1 MLPIPY
7 GKTSYINILARH
19 FAVVDKTEYL
29 KIIEKEPYQELLL
42 VRPRRFGKSLF
53 IDLMQSYFDLNLKNR
68 FDELFHGSYIHSH
81 QTPMQGSCY
90 ILRFDLSGINKDPE
104 AIRKSFTAKIRQGL
118 LRFAQNYKSLQEP
131 ILSVLHENNDDPA
144 IMLDASLQAVMPAT
158 KKQIL
163 LLIDEYDLL
172 TETFLKGDPK
182 VLKETLESTGFVT
195 DFYTIIKK
203 RCKDALY
210 KVFATGVSALEI
222 NSKPLTV
229 NSFRNISND
238 QKYAGMLGFDEQEL
252 RNLIENT
259 IDTDVTGRNIEDI
272 LADMK
277 DYYSGYSFGDA
288 AGSPVLNPT
297 QCLYYLNSLA
307 DTNAEPMSL
316 SDSNVAGSGN
326 SLAAVLDACGEEQ
339 RVTQL
344 TQAVINGRSVELPAI
359 TAQTEQNSTQK
370 LSFRELVSTL
380 TDFGYLTWSNG
391 SSSQLCCPN
400 KTMRELFIKFYFNR
414 IYNQTD
420 LRFDRNDVEAAAFKK
435 LNDGDIKPLLTY
447 VSHMLTLACPQA
459 AGFNGRFLQLATLM
473 AFTANSKYKVW
484 TEQEAFA
491 RGHSD
496 LFIEEKNRNTLD
508 RRCYLMEFKYL
519 KSSEADE
526 YRIKTLAEDAKEQL
540 LRYSQSETYRHL
552 TRLKKIAA
560 VFSGTELVHF
570 EVC

>member
-1 MLPIPY
+1 MRPIPY

-29 KIIEKEPYQELLL
+29 EIIENEPSQELLL

-68 FDELFHGSYIHSH
+68 FDELFHGCYIHSH

-104 AIRKSFTAKIRQGL
+104 AIKKSFTAKIRQGL

-131 ILSVLHENNDDPA
+131 ILSILHDNNDDPA
-144 IMLDASLQAVMPAT
+144 IMLDASLQSVMPTA
-158 KKQIL
+158 KRQIL

-172 TETFLKGDPK
+172 TETFVKSDPE
-182 VLKETLESTGFVT
+182 VLKATLESTGFVT

-203 RCKDALY
+203 HCKDALY

-229 NSFRNISND
+229 NSFKNISHD
-238 QKYAGMLGFDEQEL
+238 PKYACMLGFDEREL
-252 RNLIENT
+252 RYLIEDT
-259 IDTDVTGRNIEDI
+259 ISTAVTGSNIEDI

-277 DYYSGYSFGDA
+277 DYYQGYSFGDA
-288 AGSPVLNPT
+288 ARSPVLNPT

-307 DTNAEPMSL
+307 DTCAEPMSL

-326 SLAAVLDACGEEQ
+326 SLAAVLDACDEKQ
-339 RVTQL
+339 KVLQL
-344 TQAVINGRSVELPAI
+344 IENVINGRSVELPAL
-359 TAQTEQNSTQK
+359 TAQTDQNSTQK
-370 LSFRELVSTL
+370 LSFRELVSSL
-380 TDFGYLTWSNG
+380 RDFGYLTWSNG
-391 SSSQLCCPN
+391 SSTQLCCPN
-400 KTMRELFIKFYFNR
+400 KAMRELFIKYYFSR
-414 IYNQTD
+414 IYNQAD
-420 LRFDRNDVEAAAFKK
+420 LCFDRNDVVADAYKK

-447 VSHMLTLACPQA
+447 VSHRLALACPQPA
-459 AGFNGRFLQLATLM
+459 AFNGRFLQLATLM
-473 AFTANSKYKVW
+473 ALTANSKYKVW
-484 TEQEAFA
+484 TEQKAFT
-491 RGHSD
+491 RGRSV
-496 LFIEEKNRNTLD
+496 LFIEEKNKDARD
-508 RRCYLMEFKYL
+508 RRCYLIEFKYL
-519 KSSEADE
+519 KNGEADDE
-526 YRIKTLAEDAKEQL
+526 RIKALAEDAKEQL
-540 LRYSQSETYRHL
+540 LRCQESESYRHL

-570 EVC
+570 EEC